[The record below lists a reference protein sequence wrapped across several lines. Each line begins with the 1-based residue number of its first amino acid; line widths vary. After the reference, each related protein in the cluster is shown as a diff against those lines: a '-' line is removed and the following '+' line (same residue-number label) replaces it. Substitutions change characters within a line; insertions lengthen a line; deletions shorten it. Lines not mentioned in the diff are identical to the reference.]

1 MGRKGIAQDAKTQ
14 RKQRLQREE
23 RYGEN
28 TAGKWVRSSAFRE
41 IDYDPNDPTR
51 LREFDSFDEAFAFD
65 EECRLNNTGGRKAL
79 YLSKPKD
86 TVPKEQLALEKAIT
100 HVVRKEGNETR
111 VALQHVDEGLH
122 NRHDETQQLL
132 KEVNAKLDAKR
143 SKGKERADDDQ
154 FSEDEEQAAQTK
166 ATSAEPAPHQLPG
179 TAAPSPPVQVQPV
192 KSGQSSEDEEDTR
205 APSDAASGRSIAPHP
220 EGEMSRQ
227 HLDFA
232 RDPAQLAQQPAA
244 QPATSPIAEIH
255 REPIDTAEIEKE
267 PVVLNDDKMRR
278 KKGGSVR
285 QLIASRNQIAKELAE
300 TKSELKKTKAKLRKA
315 MCYIHTF
322 SLEVI
327 NTDSPYSCDEEVKKE
342 DATSPICSQ
351 LKGKSFTSSSYS
363 DDETETVGETVGES
377 VVAVDETV
385 AATENDKDAQI
396 SPWLRKRLSLKQSTV
411 DRKKRR
417 LVKSEPPSSSSS
429 SSSSSASSS
438 SASSSSSSD
447 NKEEESSS
455 SDASDDEK

>member
-1 MGRKGIAQDAKTQ
+1 MVRKGPQDAKTQ

-79 YLSKPKD
+79 HLPKPKD
-86 TVPKEQLALEKAIT
+86 TVPKEQLVLEKAIT
-100 HVVRKEGNETR
+100 HAVRKEGNETR

-122 NRHDETQQLL
+122 DRHDETQQLL
-132 KEVNAKLDAKR
+132 REVNAKLNAKR

-154 FSEDEEQAAQTK
+154 SSEDEEQAAQTK
-166 ATSAEPAPHQLPG
+166 ATSVEPAPHQLPG

-220 EGEMSRQ
+220 EGEISRQ

-232 RDPAQLAQQPAA
+232 RDPAQLVQQPAA

-255 REPIDTAEIEKE
+255 KEPIDTAETNEVNKQT
-267 PVVLNDDKMRR
+267 VLNDDERRRR
-278 KKGGSVR
+278 KGSSVR
-285 QLIASRNQIAKELAE
+285 ALIASRDQMAKELAE
-300 TKSELKKTKAKLRKA
+300 TKGELKKTKAKLRRA
-315 MCYIHTF
+315 MRYIHSF
-322 SLEVI
+322 AVEVV
-327 NTDSPYSCDEEVKKE
+327 NTDSPYFSSCDENNEVKE
-342 DATSPICSQ
+342 END
-351 LKGKSFTSSSYS
+351 S
-363 DDETETVGETVGES
+363 DDETETVGEP
-377 VVAVDETV
+377 V
-385 AATENDKDAQI
+385 AATEKNDTVGEPVREIA
-396 SPWLRKRLSLKQSTV
+396 PWLRKRLPSERV
-411 DRKKRR
+411 DSVCKKRR
-417 LVKSEPPSSSSS
+417 SASSSSS
-429 SSSSSASSS
+429 SSSSSY
-438 SASSSSSSD
+438 SSSSSSD
-447 NKEEESSS
+447 
-455 SDASDDEK
+455 A